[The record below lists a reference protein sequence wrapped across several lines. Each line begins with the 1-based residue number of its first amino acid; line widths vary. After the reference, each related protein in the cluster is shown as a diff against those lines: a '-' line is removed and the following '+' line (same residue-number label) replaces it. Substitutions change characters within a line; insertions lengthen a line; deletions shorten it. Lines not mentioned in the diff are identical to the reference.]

1 MPITRANAD
10 IALLDRQGKLLVRVG
25 KYDLAVNGPF
35 GAPTTNPVPC
45 LTQPL
50 TNALFQLAVTPAA
63 FGAVTD
69 GDLAPIRDN
78 QVIQFLDYATLELLL
93 AVRGWCDEVDE
104 TKGLDSEKLSQT
116 ATLTDKMIQWWQDY
130 IVKRYGL
137 RPMRYQS
144 GPAVMPATP
153 APIGITYP
161 SGYAFPPGWI
171 PGPPPNSGG
180 YFLP

>member
-10 IALLDRQGKLLVRVG
+10 SVLVDRLGKLLVRVG
-25 KYDLAVNGPF
+25 KYDVAVNGPLT
-35 GAPTTNPVPC
+35 APPSPVSC
-45 LTQPL
+45 LNYPL
-50 TNALFQLAVTPAA
+50 GSALRQLSLYPATFAAVS
-63 FGAVTD
+63 D
-69 GDLAPIRDN
+69 GDLAPLPDTSIER
-78 QVIQFLDYATLELLL
+78 FLDLATLYTLT

-104 TKGLDSEKLSQT
+104 TKGMDSEKLSQT

-130 IVKRYGL
+130 IVRRYGL